1 MQEKN
6 AFRLI
11 NKYRSAIM
19 GVAAL
24 WILFFHE
31 WIPTMEGHWRAYAV
45 ECFVKQIGFCGV
57 DFFLFLS
64 GMGLVYAIQKYNVI
78 TFYKRR
84 LMRVFIPFMVI
95 AVAMAIVQDW
105 NLATWASNLFGVN
118 FYTKSIYSFLWF
130 GPAIY
135 TIYLLFP
142 VYYYFFAKAP
152 SKYQF
157 TLGALLVWLALS
169 IWASDVMR
177 GDLYGFTNRIPVFLV
192 GVLAGWIVQNQ
203 EVVFTKLTWG
213 LCGLTFIIGLYL
225 AYMTGNEDYF
235 LLVPVSD
242 CGVPNFLLATS
253 GSFLFAKLFQLI
265 DVYLRP
271 FGKVVLKIL
280 GFFGGLSLE
289 LYCVQ
294 EWIGSQIM
302 AHMMDRYSDKVINV
316 VVFVGVV
323 LSSMVLWLLC
333 EGIRKIFV
341 QCGKLFSK
349 TSKR

>member
-31 WIPTMEGHWRAYAV
+31 WIPTLEEGSVAYEI

-64 GMGLVYAIQKYNVI
+64 GMGLVYAIQKYNVF

-84 LMRVFIPFMVI
+84 LLRVFIPFLVI

-105 NLATWASNLFGVN
+105 SLATWAGNLFGVN

-130 GPAIY
+130 GPAIF

-142 VYYYFFAKAP
+142 LYYYFFAKAP

-157 TLGALLVWLALS
+157 TLGALLVWMALS
-169 IWASDVMR
+169 IGASDIMR
-177 GDLYGFTNRIPVFLV
+177 EDLYGFTNRIPVFLV
-192 GVLAGWIVQNQ
+192 GVLAGWIVQEQ
-203 EVVFTKLTWG
+203 EVIFTKLTWG
-213 LCGLTFIIGLYL
+213 LCGLMFLAGLYL
-225 AYMTGNEDYF
+225 AHMTGNEDYF
-235 LLVPVSD
+235 LLVPISN
-242 CGVPNFLLATS
+242 CCVPNFLLATS
-253 GSFLFAKLFQLI
+253 GSFLLAKLFQLI
-265 DVYLRP
+265 DIHLRL
-271 FGKVVLKIL
+271 FGKGVLKFF
-280 GFFGGLSLE
+280 GFFGTLSLE

-294 EWIGSQIM
+294 EWVGSLIM
-302 AHMMDRYSDKVINV
+302 QRMMDRYSNMTINLAVYAGVIIACIALWAV
-316 VVFVGVV
+316 YKLLRMLLELPSK
-323 LSSMVLWLLC
+323 LSQ
-333 EGIRKIFV
+333 R
-341 QCGKLFSK
+341 
-349 TSKR
+349 TSKM